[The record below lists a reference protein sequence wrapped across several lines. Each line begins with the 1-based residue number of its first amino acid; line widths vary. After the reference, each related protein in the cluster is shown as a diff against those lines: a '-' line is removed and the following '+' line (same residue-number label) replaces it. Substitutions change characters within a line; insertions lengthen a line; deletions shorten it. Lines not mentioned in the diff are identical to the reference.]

1 MGDRLCR
8 HRDGLQG
15 WLPVTSTQRFASPR
29 SAGQL
34 LDTASTMLCMAV
46 DIHLRDP
53 EFNFPAHDE
62 RGVCARY
69 CNKQNTISI
78 ALIIFLFLWKE
89 AASAVASANMQLFNG
104 FILL

>member
-1 MGDRLCR
+1 MQTQGWFARLASSHKYPEVSVTSLSWSVPGHSQHHAVYGCR
-8 HRDGLQG
+8 H
-15 WLPVTSTQRFASPR
+15 SFKR
-29 SAGQL
+29 SC
-34 LDTASTMLCMAV
+34 S
-46 DIHLRDP
+46 

-69 CNKQNTISI
+69 CNKQNTIST